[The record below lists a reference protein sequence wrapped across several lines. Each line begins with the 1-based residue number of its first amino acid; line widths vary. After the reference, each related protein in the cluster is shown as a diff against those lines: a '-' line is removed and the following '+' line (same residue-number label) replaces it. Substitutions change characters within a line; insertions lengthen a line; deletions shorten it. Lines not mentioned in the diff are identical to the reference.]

1 MTTTTTTARGL
12 TDSLVAHLV
21 MLSGGMSERFAWR
34 GVGGTSR
41 PAAATRRGLRVFL
54 ADVQEGLCPDCGTA
68 LEGSDKGTPEFAHVV
83 TRGMDA
89 MHSDEGKGWTPGNI
103 MLAHR
108 LCNRMQQ
115 ARGPVVLP
123 EHLTR
128 PDLVAT
134 EWLPVPV
141 LKSLAA

>member
-1 MTTTTTTARGL
+1 MTTITARGL

-54 ADVQEGLCPDCGTA
+54 TDVQEGTCPDCGLALDATA
-68 LEGSDKGTPEFAHVV
+68 EFAHVV
-83 TRGMDA
+83 TRGLDA

-108 LCNRMQQ
+108 ACNRMQQ